1 MSRTIFKSIIVPGL
15 LAGIVALNGCQQI
28 ASRLHGEPTPAAKA
42 SPTPTPPPTMID
54 SLSAAQQYL
63 ERAYAE
69 LNSRNRRGAVEL
81 IDLAAK
87 SLTQA
92 ATDASALIRPAI
104 DKAKETL
111 ATIKTQ
117 VLSKDKKG
125 IDNLSALERTIA
137 ALVDKAESAAD
148 AAQMKPAAGAKK
160 K

>member
-63 ERAYAE
+63 EQAFGE

-92 ATDASALIRPAI
+92 ATDASALLRPAI
-104 DKAKETL
+104 DKANEAL

-125 IDNLSALERTIA
+125 IDSLSALERTVS
-137 ALVDKAESAAD
+137 ALVNKAESAAD
-148 AAQMKPAAGAKK
+148 AAQTKPAGAKK

>member
-1 MSRTIFKSIIVPGL
+1 MCRTIFKIVIVPGL
-15 LAGIVALNGCQQI
+15 LAGIVALNGCEQI
-28 ASRLHGEPTPAAKA
+28 ASRLHGEPTPAPKA
-42 SPTPTPPPTMID
+42 SPSPTPTPTMID

-63 ERAYAE
+63 EKAFAE

-92 ATDASALIRPAI
+92 AADASALLRPAI
-104 DKAKETL
+104 NKANEAL

-117 VLSKDKKG
+117 VLTKDKKG
-125 IDNLSALERTIA
+125 IDSLSALERTVS
-137 ALVDKAESAAD
+137 ALVDKAQSAAD
-148 AAQMKPAAGAKK
+148 AAQMKPAAGTKK